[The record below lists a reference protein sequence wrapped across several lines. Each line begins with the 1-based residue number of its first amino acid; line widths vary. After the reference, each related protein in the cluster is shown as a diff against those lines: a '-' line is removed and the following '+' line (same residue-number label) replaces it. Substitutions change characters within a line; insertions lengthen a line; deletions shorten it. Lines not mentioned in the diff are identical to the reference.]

1 MSMGFSMNRPAIV
14 PYLHL
19 RTPLRDVSRR
29 VSRYGIIPYCRLGT
43 EVKDASTLIATIHWQ
58 LKVGVELQ
66 LDLGDFNKI
75 RALHGDLTIQT
86 EDFIGFTWNRW
97 WFDHQTWCY
106 DGIEISRE
114 SRRSIATSRCDVT
127 RMMVIGLGLLLQKW
141 PNFWSWIILIM
152 HYPEKCRVF
161 FCTKIWGTL
170 GKFPTN
176 EVIQHVLT
184 NKVGN

>member
-114 SRRSIATSRCDVT
+114 SRRSIAISRCDVT

-161 FCTKIWGTL
+161 SAPKCEEPWES
-170 GKFPTN
+170 FP
-176 EVIQHVLT
+176 QMR
-184 NKVGN
+184 